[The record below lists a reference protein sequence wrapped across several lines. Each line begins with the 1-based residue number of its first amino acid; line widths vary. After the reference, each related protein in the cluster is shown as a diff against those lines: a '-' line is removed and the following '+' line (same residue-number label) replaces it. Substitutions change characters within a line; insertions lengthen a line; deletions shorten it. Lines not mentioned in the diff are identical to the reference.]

1 MKRQNSQLSS
11 TSRRDPPPESL
22 RAKSIGCMSGIIH
35 LLSKYQNRHKK
46 SLTFGK
52 SKQEKDIIVFS
63 SSSTSDQC
71 LASAAGISPP
81 TPKPQGHRRSR
92 SNKEGKRTE
101 VVDFSR
107 RRISCDLPTRSPT
120 LSAEI
125 RRSSTV
131 NSPSKI
137 QKSPALVA
145 RLMGLEA
152 VPATPVEEPSNEKR
166 RKLLGALEKCD
177 NDLKAL
183 KDIIMAF
190 RSPESDQAA
199 TAVAGN
205 CLNRD
210 KVKTISERKC
220 RDCNCSDIEKQ
231 QQQHPSAASVF
242 NESSRSHLNRINRTG
257 RGRENVGNAGRQ
269 ETQKQAKKKNP
280 PAIEDEDTISIS
292 SLNPISK
299 LQERIIKLQQISS
312 TTHLTTMKKE
322 KKEKEDPALTWRSK
336 AMAESL
342 DEISNQ
348 ISWGFKHEM
357 AKIGMALQ
365 HHIYRELIDEMLTDM
380 ITKSSACFLP
390 FHSSSLPPFEACRRR
405 LRF

>member
-1 MKRQNSQLSS
+1 
-11 TSRRDPPPESL
+11 
-22 RAKSIGCMSGIIH
+22 
-35 LLSKYQNRHKK
+35 
-46 SLTFGK
+46 
-52 SKQEKDIIVFS
+52 
-63 SSSTSDQC
+63 
-71 LASAAGISPP
+71 
-81 TPKPQGHRRSR
+81 
-92 SNKEGKRTE
+92 
-101 VVDFSR
+101 
-107 RRISCDLPTRSPT
+107 
-120 LSAEI
+120 
-125 RRSSTV
+125 
-131 NSPSKI
+131 
-137 QKSPALVA
+137 
-145 RLMGLEA
+145 MGLEA
-152 VPATPVEEPSNEKR
+152 VPAMPVEEPSNEKR

-190 RSPESDQAA
+190 RSPESDQSA

-220 RDCNCSDIEKQ
+220 RDCNCSDIER

-257 RGRENVGNAGRQ
+257 RGRENGRQ
-269 ETQKQAKKKNP
+269 ETQQQPKKKNP
-280 PAIEDEDTISIS
+280 PAIEGEDTISIS

-312 TTHLTTMKKE
+312 STHLTTMKKE
-322 KKEKEDPALTWRSK
+322 EKEKEKEKEDPALTWRSK

-357 AKIGMALQ
+357 AKIGV
-365 HHIYRELIDEMLTDM
+365 
-380 ITKSSACFLP
+380 
-390 FHSSSLPPFEACRRR
+390 
-405 LRF
+405 

>member
-63 SSSTSDQC
+63 SSSPNSDQT
-71 LASAAGISPP
+71 LVSAACVSPA
-81 TPKPQGHRRSR
+81 TPPPQRQRRSR
-92 SNKEGKRTE
+92 NENNREGKGAE

-125 RRSSTV
+125 RRSSSV
-131 NSPSKI
+131 NSPTMI
-137 QKSPALVA
+137 GKSPALVA
-145 RLMGLEA
+145 RLMGLEP
-152 VPATPVEEPSNEKR
+152 VPAEETSSEKR

-183 KDIIMAF
+183 KEIIMAF
-190 RSPESDQAA
+190 RSPESHPPSA
-199 TAVAGN
+199 TIAGN

-210 KVKTISERKC
+210 EEVRTISGRKF
-220 RDCNCSDIEKQ
+220 RDCNCGVDEKQ
-231 QQQHPSAASVF
+231 QQQQPPQPC
-242 NESSRSHLNRINRTG
+242 SRLHLNRINRTTK
-257 RGRENVGNAGRQ
+257 GRENGGQ
-269 ETQKQAKKKNP
+269 EIEEEPKKKNP
-280 PAIEDEDTISIS
+280 GAIEEDRISIS
-292 SLNPISK
+292 SLNPCITK
-299 LQERIIKLQQISS
+299 LQERIIRLQQISS
-312 TTHLTTMKKE
+312 IQLETKASSRIMENMNLKKT
-322 KKEKEDPALTWRSK
+322 KKKQENDDGQPLTWRSK
-336 AMAESL
+336 TMGESL
-342 DEISNQ
+342 EEISKE
-348 ISWGFKHEM
+348 ISWGLKHEM
-357 AKIGMALQ
+357 VKI
-365 HHIYRELIDEMLTDM
+365 
-380 ITKSSACFLP
+380 
-390 FHSSSLPPFEACRRR
+390 ACRRR